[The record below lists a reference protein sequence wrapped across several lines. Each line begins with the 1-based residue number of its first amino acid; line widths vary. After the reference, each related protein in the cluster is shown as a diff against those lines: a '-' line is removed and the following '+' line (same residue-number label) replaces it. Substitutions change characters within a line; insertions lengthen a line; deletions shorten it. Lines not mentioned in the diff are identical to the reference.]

1 MLLTLFALY
10 IVLVA
15 LAAWRLRSTAEDLR
29 RRADRSL
36 ADLTLSASLEG
47 RDALAAQLKAMLEHL
62 RSLRIGAFAPFSQQP
77 LVQAGLTVAG
87 SYSGIALLEYAR
99 LANL

>member
-1 MLLTLFALY
+1 MAQDRRPAALREP
-10 IVLVA
+10 A
-15 LAAWRLRSTAEDLR
+15 TPAAARVPADASLR

-62 RSLRIGAFAPFSQQP
+62 RSLRIGAFAPFSQHP